1 MGKKYGIYWEESK
14 QNQTLADKCDSCDL
28 HLFHE
33 LGKIVKH
40 TQPKTNIPKSKFRI
54 YQWIGKN
61 YSKKLCKGK
70 NSSFS
75 VENKMMLHFKL
86 NINDWDIPFPKIL
99 KIYQW
104 IGKSKFPLGKMEWT
118 DLEFRPYHRAIVQK
132 ALRVYIFLAC
142 MYKSIA
148 LVNKLKKLKC

>member
-14 QNQTLADKCDSCDL
+14 QNQALADKCDSCNL

-70 NSSFS
+70 NSSFN
-75 VENKMMLHFKL
+75 VENKIMLHFKL

-104 IGKSKFPLGKMEWT
+104 IGKSKFSIGKNGMNRFGISPIPQS
-118 DLEFRPYHRAIVQK
+118 DCPKGPKSI
-132 ALRVYIFLAC
+132 YIFSL
-142 MYKSIA
+142 Y
-148 LVNKLKKLKC
+148 V